1 MNVGVLEGKNRFSE
15 IVEAAEHGQE
25 VTITRR
31 GEPVAKLVG
40 LETAEQRIARGR
52 AALAQ
57 MRVVSERIRARLGRD
72 ITWEEMKVMRDE
84 GRP

>member
-15 IVEAAEHGQE
+15 IVEAAEHGQA

-40 LETAEQRIARGR
+40 LESSANRIARGL
-52 AALAQ
+52 AALDE
-57 MRVVSERIRARLGRD
+57 MRIVSERIRARLDRD
-72 ITWEEMKVMRDE
+72 VTWEEMREDRDQ